1 MFRKRALAAVL
12 LGLALLIG
20 LTATPTVL
28 SGDGPPALPDLV
40 PMGLNFNVSV
50 TNRLGGP
57 TLEFPIL
64 TANIG
69 GQHFT
74 RPRDP
79 DTQQYLVR
87 QVYQYDL
94 YWYDPDVGDYTG
106 PIDSR
111 RKNTICMID
120 DGNRGRRVFQCIADR
135 LNPFYTCGGTN
146 GVSRGWADDYFRGL
160 QGQWS
165 FIGDYTGSFMLIAT
179 LDPDNDLQ
187 RTDIPDSGRDGNPD
201 NNYSMLFFDWDGST
215 LANVDNVLSFDPG
228 AVCP

>member
-1 MFRKRALAAVL
+1 MPCAGHRTAGASFRRRRITRCDFGKEAPWVDDEPERRRGCIFYHIGRCWPRLFGGDVMNRKMFRKRALAAVL

-165 FIGDYTGSFMLIAT
+165 F
-179 LDPDNDLQ
+179 
-187 RTDIPDSGRDGNPD
+187 
-201 NNYSMLFFDWDGST
+201 
-215 LANVDNVLSFDPG
+215 
-228 AVCP
+228 